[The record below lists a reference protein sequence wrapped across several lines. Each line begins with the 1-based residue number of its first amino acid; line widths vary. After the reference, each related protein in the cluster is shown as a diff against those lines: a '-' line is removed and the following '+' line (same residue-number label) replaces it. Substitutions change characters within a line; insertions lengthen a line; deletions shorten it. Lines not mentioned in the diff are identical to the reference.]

1 MTDGNGRS
9 EEKRMSKYYLIMDI
23 GGTKTTGALFTED
36 GKPVE
41 DYFHVV
47 KSQTYAGEE
56 AVYQNTR
63 SALDHVIEHFH
74 VNMDDVLGIGVGGP
88 GPLDVK
94 KGIIIHSPMMGWH
107 NFPIVDR
114 LKQDFKKPVIMDND
128 GNLGALAEQRC
139 GEGKGMDNVLYM
151 TVSTGC
157 GGGAVINREIYHGK
171 SDSAAEFGHMSIDLE
186 GKECPCGGKGC
197 LELYASGTAMRRKM
211 QEDMKNGVK
220 SQVFELA
227 EGDPE
232 KVDGK
237 FLTMAAENGD
247 EYALSL
253 YRQEGYYLG
262 CALSMLFNLY
272 DPDVFVLG
280 GGVTKARKFFHD
292 EMIKHLY
299 ERTVMHVTEDRVKYS
314 VMNDRVVMY
323 GAYYL
328 ISEYLKKQG

>member
-1 MTDGNGRS
+1 
-9 EEKRMSKYYLIMDI
+9 MSKYYLIMDI

-36 GKPVE
+36 GKPVD
-41 DYFHVV
+41 DYFYVV
-47 KSQTYAGEE
+47 KSQTYKGEE
-56 AVYQNTR
+56 AVYQNTK
-63 SALDHVIEHFH
+63 SALDHIIEHFN
-74 VNMDDVLGIGVGGP
+74 VNMYDVLGIGVGGP

-94 KGIIIHSPMMGWH
+94 RGVIIYSPMMGWK

-139 GEGKGMDNVLYM
+139 GEGKGLDNVLYM

-171 SDSAAEFGHMSIDLE
+171 TDSAAEFGHMSINLE

-197 LELYASGTAMRRKM
+197 LELYASGTAMKRRLV
-211 QEDMKNGVK
+211 EDMKAGIK
-220 SQVFELA
+220 SSAFEA
-227 EGDPE
+227 AGYDPE
-232 KVDGK
+232 KIDARY
-237 FLTMAAENGD
+237 LAEAAEAGD
-247 EYALSL
+247 SYALEF
-253 YRQEGYYLG
+253 YKQEGYYLG
-262 CALSMLFNLY
+262 CGLSILFNLF

-280 GGVTKARKFFHD
+280 GGVTKAKKYFHD
-292 EMIKHLY
+292 EMMKQLN

-314 VMNDRVVMY
+314 VLNDRVVMY

-328 ISEYLKKQG
+328 IKEYLEKQQ

>member
-1 MTDGNGRS
+1 
-9 EEKRMSKYYLIMDI
+9 MSKYYLIMDI

-36 GKPVE
+36 GKPVD
-41 DYFHVV
+41 DYFYVV
-47 KSQTYAGEE
+47 KSQTYKGEE
-56 AVYQNTR
+56 AVYQNTK

-94 KGIIIHSPMMGWH
+94 RGVIIYSPMMGWK

-114 LKQDFKKPVIMDND
+114 LKQDFHKPVIMDND

-139 GEGKGMDNVLYM
+139 GEGKGLDNVLYM

-171 SDSAAEFGHMSIDLE
+171 TDSAAEFGHMSINLE

-197 LELYASGTAMRRKM
+197 LELYASGTAMKRRLV
-211 QEDMKNGVK
+211 EDMKAGKK
-220 SQVFELA
+220 SAAFEA
-227 EGDPE
+227 AGYDPE
-232 KVDGK
+232 KIDAK
-237 FLTMAAENGD
+237 YLSEAAEAGD
-247 EYALSL
+247 GYALDF
-253 YRQEGYYLG
+253 YKQEGYYLG
-262 CALSMLFNLY
+262 CGLSILFNLF

-280 GGVTKARKFFHD
+280 GGVTKAKKYFHD
-292 EMIKHLY
+292 EMMKQLN

-314 VMNDRVVMY
+314 VLNDRVVMY

-328 ISEYLKKQG
+328 IKEYLEKL